1 MNLVEMGGAAEW
13 ARVAQSGRMHWLLSR
28 KQPEMRRIARAFVSL
43 ATISRPNHKRCESYT
58 ANQGGGL
65 LLAQLGTGPDP
76 SAFAY
81 YGSSIALRPA
91 SVICT
96 RMISIARPPTFTVSP
111 CMLASPLRTRS
122 ASISAGKPS
131 SISISMVLPRDSAS
145 ASISTPRRCSVLII
159 TTYSGNIAGDT
170 SAGRPRPSHRQPYTA
185 PAPSPRR
192 LSPVRR
198 LSSCA
203 LATRLIQPA
212 QDLGKLFRYS
222 LSNNVGVHRAQ
233 LSTDRDHDVATE
245 LHPGTHLFVP
255 SSPPYFS

>member
-1 MNLVEMGGAAEW
+1 MGASCAVWANALAAIKKATRNAKDS
-13 ARVAQSGRMHWLLSR
+13 AR
-28 KQPEMRRIARAFVSL
+28 IVSL
-43 ATISRPNHKRCESYT
+43 ATVSRPTHKRSESHT
-58 ANQGGGL
+58 ANQGGAVSCSPSL
-65 LLAQLGTGPDP
+65 GPDQTHQRCILRLFDCP
-76 SAFAY
+76 LAGVRDLHADDLDRTSAHLHR
-81 YGSSIALRPA
+81 IALL
-91 SVICT
+91 
-96 RMISIARPPTFTVSP
+96 
-111 CMLASPLRTRS
+111 LASPLRTRS

-145 ASISTPRRCSVLII
+145 ASISRARRCSVLII

-185 PAPSPRR
+185 PAPPPRR
-192 LSPVRR
+192 LSPDRR
-198 LSSCA
+198 LSSCV

-233 LSTDRDHDVATE
+233 LSTDRDHDVATK
-245 LHPGTHLFVP
+245 LHPSTHLFVP